1 MSVSPMG
8 RRKHYNT
15 TPVRLGTKTTS
26 PTGLSETRTSLP
38 TEQGAVEGS
47 FTGSKDQMH
56 HAPRGQGN
64 NDNITH
70 RVQG

>member
-1 MSVSPMG
+1 MSVLPMG
-8 RRKHYNT
+8 RRKHCNT

-26 PTGLSETRTSLP
+26 PTGLSETMTSLP
-38 TEQGAVEGS
+38 TEQGAVGGS

-56 HAPRGQGN
+56 HAPWGQGH
-64 NDNITH
+64 NDNITR